1 MKAKLLKSKQKNST
15 VSLFSKEYKDC
26 LLSAKHGLERESV
39 RVDEKAFYSQSP
51 HPKSLGSS
59 LTHPLIKTD
68 FAEAQ
73 IEYATNIHKTIPDAL
88 NELTELHAFT
98 AKNLGNEYLWPF
110 SMPPVLP
117 KENKIEVGQYGTS
130 NEGRKKTIYR
140 NGLGHRYGKK
150 MQTISGVHYNVSF
163 DTCMLSVVSEK
174 RFQKPLTKET
184 KSQIYFDTIR
194 NFYRISPALLYL
206 FGSSSLTDST
216 FIDSP
221 SAFKNLRKL
230 DSKTLN
236 APYSTTLR
244 LSNIGYTSKVQGKYP
259 ISVNSLKEYASDM
272 CQVVSKSYAPYKKFN
287 TKPTNQLNDFVLQL
301 ENEYYSLVRPK
312 QVPKGEERV
321 VDALMERGVEYL
333 ELRLLDLDPFSAIG
347 VEETRLYFLHMV
359 LLYCMLNDS
368 PKADAIEMANW
379 RKNQELTT
387 WFGRKPETKVFL
399 FGKEILLRDM
409 VHQLFVDLQPIADL
423 LDDNNANGPFSR
435 SWETQW
441 EKWDDPS
448 FLGATMSELDLKIH
462 KTSFRE
468 FGLALAKSH
477 KAELLQVGL
486 SPNRIKY
493 YEDLSEQ
500 SIYEQKK
507 IETLEGS
514 HLKKNQ
520 KPIQIKPL
528 KLCSEV

>member
-1 MKAKLLKSKQKNST
+1 MKSKLLKSKQKNST
-15 VSLFSKEYKDC
+15 LSLFSKEYRDC
-26 LLSAKHGLERESV
+26 LLKSKHGLERESV
-39 RVDEKAFYSQSP
+39 RVDEKAFLSQTP
-51 HPKSLGSS
+51 HPKFLGSS

-88 NELTELHAFT
+88 FELTELHAFT
-98 AKNLGNEYLWPF
+98 AKKLDQDFLWPF

-130 NEGRKKTIYR
+130 IEGRKKTIYR

-150 MQTISGVHYNVSF
+150 MQTISGVHYNISF

-174 RFQKPLTKET
+174 RFQKPLSKET

-206 FGSSSLTDST
+206 FGSSSLIDDT
-216 FIDSP
+216 FVEIGKLP
-221 SAFKNLRKL
+221 KNLKRI

-236 APYSTTLR
+236 APDATTLR
-244 LSNIGYTSKVQGKYP
+244 LSSIGYTSKVQGKHP
-259 ISVNSLKEYASDM
+259 ISVNSLKEYATDM
-272 CQVVSKSYAPYKKFN
+272 CHVVSKTYAPYKKYN

-321 VDALMERGVEYL
+321 VDALMDRGVEYL
-333 ELRLLDLDPFSAIG
+333 EIRLLDLDPFSAIG

-368 PKADAIEMANW
+368 PKADLVEMANW
-379 RKNQELTT
+379 RKNQEVTT
-387 WFGRKPETKVFL
+387 WFGRKPDVKVYL
-399 FGKEILLRDM
+399 FEKEIPLREM
-409 VHQLFVDLQPIADL
+409 VYQLFVELQPIADL
-423 LDDNNANGPFSR
+423 LDDNDANGPFSKA
-435 SWETQW
+435 WEAQW

-448 FLGATMSELDLKIH
+448 ILGATMSELDLKIH
-462 KTSFRE
+462 STSFRE

-477 KAELLQVGL
+477 KEDLMSVQL
-486 SPNRIKY
+486 SPNRMKY

>member
-1 MKAKLLKSKQKNST
+1 MKSKLLKPKQKDST
-15 VSLFSKEYKDC
+15 NSLFSKEYKDC

-39 RVDEKAFYSQSP
+39 RINEKAFLSQNP
-51 HPKSLGSS
+51 HPKALGSS
-59 LTHPLIKTD
+59 LAHPLIKTD

-88 NELTELHAFT
+88 SELTELHAFT
-98 AKNLGNEYLWPF
+98 AKNLSHEYLWPF
-110 SMPPVLP
+110 SMPPILP
-117 KENKIEVGQYGTS
+117 SDSKIEVGQYGTS
-130 NEGRKKTIYR
+130 TEGRKKTIYR
-140 NGLGHRYGKK
+140 NGLGFRYGKK
-150 MQTISGVHYNVSF
+150 MQTISGVHYNISF
-163 DTCMLSVVSEK
+163 DTCMLSVISEK
-174 RFQKPLTKET
+174 RFKKPLSKET

-206 FGSSSLTDST
+206 FGSSSLTDVT
-216 FIDSP
+216 FVDQAKP
-221 SAFKNLRKL
+221 LKGLQKL

-236 APYSTTLR
+236 APFSTTLR
-244 LSNIGYTSKVQGKYP
+244 LSNIGYTSKIQGKYP
-259 ISVNSLKEYASDM
+259 ISVNSLKEYATDM
-272 CQVVSKSYAPYKKFN
+272 CHVVSKTYPPYKKFN
-287 TKPTNQLNDFVLQL
+287 NKDTNQLNDFVLQL

-321 VDALMERGVEYL
+321 VDALVERGVEYL
-333 ELRLLDLDPFSAIG
+333 EIRLLDLDPFSAIG

-359 LLYCMLNDS
+359 LLYCMLNES
-368 PKADAIEMANW
+368 PKANVEEMSDW
-379 RKNQELTT
+379 RKNQEVTT
-387 WFGRKPETKVFL
+387 WFGRKPDTKVFL
-399 FGKEILLRDM
+399 FGKEVFLRDM
-409 VHQLFVDLQPIADL
+409 VYQLFVELQPIADL
-423 LDDNNANGPFSR
+423 LDEDDGNGPFSR
-435 SWETQW
+435 AWETQW

-448 FLGATMSELDLKIH
+448 ILGATMSELDLKIH
-462 KTSFRE
+462 KTNFRE

-477 KAELLQVGL
+477 KEELLQMNL

-507 IETLEGS
+507 METLEGS

>member
-1 MKAKLLKSKQKNST
+1 MKGKLLKPKQKNST
-15 VSLFSKEYKDC
+15 VALFANEYKDC

-39 RVDEKAFYSQSP
+39 RVNEKVFLSQEP
-51 HPKSLGSS
+51 HPKFLGSS

-88 NELTELHAFT
+88 AELTELHAFT
-98 AKNLGNEYLWPF
+98 ARSLEDEYLWPF
-110 SMPPVLP
+110 SMPPALP
-117 KENKIEVGQYGTS
+117 AENKIEVGQYGTS
-130 NEGRKKTIYR
+130 AEGRKKTIYR

-163 DTCMLSVVSEK
+163 DSCMLSVVSER
-174 RFQKPLTKET
+174 RFQKPLSKDT

-206 FGSSSLTDST
+206 FGTSSLTDVT
-216 FIDSP
+216 FVDSEK
-221 SAFKNLRKL
+221 SNKNLQKL
-230 DSKTLN
+230 DAKTLN
-236 APYSTTLR
+236 APFATTLR
-244 LSNIGYTSKVQGKYP
+244 LSSIGYTSKVQGKYP
-259 ISVNSLKEYASDM
+259 ISVNSLHEYAAGM
-272 CQVVSKSYAPYKKFN
+272 CHVVSKTYPPYKQFN
-287 TKPTNQLNDFVLQL
+287 TKPTNQLNDYILQL

-321 VDALMERGVEYL
+321 VDALVERGVEYL
-333 ELRLLDLDPFSAIG
+333 EIRLLDLDPFSAIG
-347 VEETRLYFLHMV
+347 VEESRLYFIHMV
-359 LLYCMLNDS
+359 LLYCMLNES
-368 PKADAIEMANW
+368 PKADLVEMANW
-379 RKNQELTT
+379 RKNQEQTT
-387 WFGRKPETKVFL
+387 WFGRKPETKVYL
-399 FGKEILLRDM
+399 FEKEILLRDM
-409 VHQLFVDLQPIADL
+409 VYQLFVDLQPIADL
-423 LDDNNANGPFSR
+423 LDENDANGPFSR
-435 SWETQW
+435 ALESQW

-448 FLGATMSELDLKIH
+448 LLGATMSELDLKIN
-462 KTSFRE
+462 KSSYRE
-468 FGLALAKSH
+468 FGLALARSH
-477 KAELLQVGL
+477 KEELLQKVL

-507 IETLEGS
+507 METLEGS

>member
-1 MKAKLLKSKQKNST
+1 MKSKLLKAKQKNST
-15 VSLFSKEYKDC
+15 VALFSKEYRDC

-39 RVDEKAFYSQSP
+39 RVSDKALLSQSP
-51 HPKSLGSS
+51 HPKELGSS

-68 FAEAQ
+68 FAESQ

-88 NELTELHAFT
+88 EELSELHSFT
-98 AKNLGNEYLWPF
+98 VKHLKNEYLWPF

-117 KENKIEVGQYGTS
+117 QENKIEVGQYGTS
-130 NEGRKKTIYR
+130 IEGRKKTIYR

-150 MQTISGVHYNVSF
+150 MQTISGVHYNISF
-163 DTCMLSVVSEK
+163 DSCMLSVVSEK
-174 RFQKPLTKET
+174 RFQKPLSKET

-206 FGSSSLTDST
+206 FGSSSLADVT
-216 FIDSP
+216 FIDAPKSLR
-221 SAFKNLRKL
+221 NLQKL
-230 DSKTLN
+230 NSKTLN
-236 APYSTTLR
+236 APYATTLR
-244 LSNIGYTSKVQGKYP
+244 LSSIGYTSKVQGKYP
-259 ISVNSLKEYASDM
+259 ISVNSLKEYATDM
-272 CQVVSKSYAPYKKFN
+272 CQVVSKTYAPYKKFN
-287 TKPTNQLNDFVLQL
+287 TKATHQLNDFVLQL

-321 VDALMERGVEYL
+321 VDALVERGVEYL
-333 ELRLLDLDPFSAIG
+333 EIRLLDLDPFSAIG

-359 LLYCMLNDS
+359 LLYCMLNES
-368 PKADAIEMANW
+368 PKADLVEMAQW
-379 RKNQELTT
+379 RKNQEVTT
-387 WFGRKPETKVFL
+387 WFGRKPDSNVFL
-399 FGKEILLRDM
+399 FGKEINLRDM
-409 VHQLFVDLQPIADL
+409 LFQLFVELQPIADL
-423 LDDNNANGPFSR
+423 LDENDANGPFSR
-435 SWETQW
+435 ALETQW

-448 FLGATMSELDLKIH
+448 ILGATMSELDLKIH
-462 KTSFRE
+462 NTSFRD

-477 KAELLQVGL
+477 KEELLQKNL

-493 YEDLSEQ
+493 YEDMSEQ

-507 IETLEGS
+507 METLEGS